1 MVIPVPYDSGSSWMT
16 GSRGAPRA
24 IIEASLE
31 IDPFDAELG
40 LNPSEA
46 GIHTLPEVDLVRD
59 SSEASFSAI
68 EESVSRV
75 VTDGKIPV
83 ILGGDHSVTQAAFSA
98 VASRGEVAY
107 VVLDAHLDMYDSYQ
121 GSRHSHACT
130 SMRCAERAV
139 GAVIIGARTASPEE
153 LEAARRL
160 GVSVV
165 WAADLEASGVDAIRD
180 ALDSLPSRRAYLSID
195 ADFLDPS
202 IVPCVGNPEPG
213 GLGWR
218 MALKVISAVA
228 ESLEVCAVDLVEFI
242 PCWRWDVPLTLAKL
256 VYKTIGFL
264 ELFKPPG

>member
-16 GSRGAPRA
+16 GSRGGPRA

-31 IDPFDAELG
+31 IDPFDVELG
-40 LNPSEA
+40 INPSEA

-59 SSEASFSAI
+59 SAEVSFAII
-68 EESVSRV
+68 EEYVSKV
-75 VTDGKIPV
+75 VADGKVPV
-83 ILGGDHSVTQAAFSA
+83 ILGGDHSITQAAFSA
-98 VASRGEVAY
+98 VASGRKVAY
-107 VVLDAHLDMYDSYQ
+107 VALDAHLDMYDSYQ
-121 GSRHSHACT
+121 GSRRSHACT
-130 SMRCAERAV
+130 SMRCTERAA
-139 GAVIIGARTASPEE
+139 GALIVGARTASPEE

-160 GVSVV
+160 GVSIV
-165 WAADLEASGVDAIRD
+165 WAAELEGSGMAALRD
-180 ALDSLPSRRAYLSID
+180 ALSSLPSRRAYLSID

-218 MALKVISAVA
+218 VALEVVSLIV
-228 ESLEVCAVDLVEFI
+228 ESLEICAVDLVEFI

-264 ELFKPPG
+264 ELFKSSR